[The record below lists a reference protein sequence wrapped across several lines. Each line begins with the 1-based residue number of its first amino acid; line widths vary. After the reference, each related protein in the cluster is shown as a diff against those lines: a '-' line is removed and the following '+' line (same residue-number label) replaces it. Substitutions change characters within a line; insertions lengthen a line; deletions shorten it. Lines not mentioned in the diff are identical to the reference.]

1 MSATCS
7 STGNRPPDRGVAFT
21 PAPTAKPDQLLARL
35 LGEES
40 DKLVEFVGLLKHEQD
55 FLSRGDVES
64 LLPLV
69 EKKTVLANE
78 LAGLAQARERLLTN
92 LGLTAGRSGMES
104 WLARPD
110 QAGQR
115 QAWQRLLDLASK
127 ARSLNESNGKLIALN
142 LQHNQQAFA
151 TLMTAANRAMNYGP
165 DGQQQTDLGG
175 RILGK
180 A

>member
-1 MSATCS
+1 MANT
-7 STGNRPPDRGVAFT
+7 PP
-21 PAPTAKPDQLLARL
+21 PTSKPDLLLARL

-40 DKLVEFVGLLKHEQD
+40 GKLVEFVSLLKREQD

-69 EKKTVLANE
+69 DNKTTLTNE
-78 LAGLAQARERLLTN
+78 LASFAQARERLLAD
-92 LGLTAGRSGMES
+92 LGLTAGRIGMES
-104 WLARPD
+104 WLARLD
-110 QAGQR
+110 QASQR
-115 QAWQRLLDLASK
+115 QAWQRLLDLAGE
-127 ARSLNESNGKLIALN
+127 ARSLNETNGKLITLN